1 MLRVFDY
8 LCPNGHRT
16 EMFTSEVSET
26 TECMCGEKALRQMST
41 PRVFLEGV
49 TGDFPGAAMKWDKK
63 HAEQLKVEKKRN
75 SS

>member
-1 MLRVFDY
+1 
-8 LCPNGHRT
+8 
-16 EMFTSEVSET
+16 MFTSEISET
-26 TECMCGEKALRQMST
+26 TECMCGATALRQMST